1 MTTIV
6 GNGLTAPVS
15 TDSHS
20 KQGQPSA
27 AQSHQSSQEKN
38 AIILQAQ
45 LDVSLSSGNNSL
57 ALLYKTALQSLGEA
71 LEPTLGA
78 NAIEQIQQRGTEYYT
93 PEATAERIVQLSTGF
108 FERYRTHHPDQE
120 LEQQLDDF
128 LELIGGGVDKG
139 FAEAREI
146 LQGLD
151 VLQGGIADNIDKT
164 YELVFAG
171 YDQFRSAVLD
181 TKSEPLTTE
190 QESGQPSSS
199 QQESQSSAAI
209 EQYRS
214 VAGTPN

>member
-1 MTTIV
+1 MTAIAN
-6 GNGLTAPVS
+6 NGLSVPAS
-15 TDSHS
+15 TDSRN
-20 KQGQPSA
+20 KQAHPA
-27 AQSHQSSQEKN
+27 AGESHQSSQEKN
-38 AIILQAQ
+38 AVILQAQ

-78 NAIEQIQQRGTEYYT
+78 DAIEQIQQRGTEYYT
-93 PEATAERIVQLSTGF
+93 PEATAERIVQLSTNF
-108 FERYRTHHPDQE
+108 FARYQESHPEQE

-128 LELIGGGVDKG
+128 LALIGGGVDKG
-139 FAEAREI
+139 FAEARDI

-171 YDQFRSAVLD
+171 YDQFRSAVLG
-181 TKSEPLTTE
+181 TEIEPLPTK
-190 QESGQPSSS
+190 QEP
-199 QQESQSSAAI
+199 QSSAAI

-214 VAGTPN
+214 VAATPH